1 MKTASK
7 IITLFVLALLW
18 SCSNS
23 DDDNP
28 SPAGNGVSGG
38 TLSGDWKVSYYYD
51 DGKVETGDFAPYSFR
66 FNSDGSFEAN
76 SSARAYAGSWSL
88 GEAGDDSSSSSNK
101 LVITIT
107 GNDKIDDLSDDWL
120 IVSAT
125 GSEIRLRDDSDN
137 SVEELH
143 FVRN

>member
-7 IITLFVLALLW
+7 IIALMAMAVLW

-23 DDDNP
+23 DDDNA
-28 SPAGNGVSGG
+28 SPAGAPV
-38 TLSGDWKVSYYYD
+38 TPEQLSGDWKVSYYYD
-51 DGKVETGDFAPYSFR
+51 DGKIETGDFSAYSFR
-66 FNSDGSFEAN
+66 FHADGTFEAN
-76 SSARAYAGSWSL
+76 SNAQSYAGSWSV
-88 GEAGDDSSSSSNK
+88 GEPGDDSSNSSSK

-120 IVSAT
+120 ILSMT
-125 GSEIRLRDDSDN
+125 DGEIRLKDDSDN

-143 FVRN
+143 FVRD